1 MSEAT
6 EEPTDDAGVIT
17 SSKFRM
23 WLRPD
28 DIVQLVWA
36 PGSVIEVED
45 AVAAIAAVAR
55 LSGGRHHPMIVDVHR
70 AGQVDRAARV
80 ELSRGGDQVSAV
92 AAIVGTPL
100 SRMMGNLIMNVSR
113 PPMPM
118 RLFDDEASAVA
129 WLHTFLG

>member
-1 MSEAT
+1 M
-6 EEPTDDAGVIT
+6 DDDSGVIT
-17 SSKFRM
+17 GSKFRM

-28 DIVQLVWA
+28 DIVQLVWS
-36 PGSVIEVED
+36 PGTVIGLED
-45 AVAAIAAVAR
+45 AVAAIAAVAT
-55 LSGGRHHPMIVDVHR
+55 LSGGRQHPMLVDVQQ

-80 ELSRGGDQVSAV
+80 ELTRGGDQVSAV
-92 AAIVGTPL
+92 GAIVGTPL

-129 WLHTFLG
+129 WLQTFLG